1 VTTIHYVFLGIVFL
15 VSVAEWGAKEDI
27 MDGGHCRVR
36 LAGGSGKAEEAMDEL
51 PEDIEGANINN
62 NRLTSRSFAS
72 SQINLVVLEAM
83 TIAETE
89 VT

>member
-1 VTTIHYVFLGIVFL
+1 
-15 VSVAEWGAKEDI
+15 

-51 PEDIEGANINN
+51 PEDIEGEPNINN

-89 VT
+89 VTI